1 MHYTSNKAE
10 KQLQYC
16 EKTPIFEEDAYKNVE
31 VDDDLKL
38 QELDKVA
45 NIFILTLKGENL
57 SKESKILGQP
67 NVHVLKSA
75 ASYFW
80 VCNLT
85 LDPVLA

>member
-57 SKESKILGQP
+57 SKESKILGHP
-67 NVHVLKSA
+67 IVDRLILARKLNSA
-75 ASYFW
+75 SQK
-80 VCNLT
+80 T
-85 LDPVLA
+85 

>member
-16 EKTPIFEEDAYKNVE
+16 EKTPIFEEDACKNVE

-67 NVHVLKSA
+67 IVRTYVVVCLVLLLPCKHWSDR
-75 ASYFW
+75 
-80 VCNLT
+80 N
-85 LDPVLA
+85 

>member
-57 SKESKILGQP
+57 SKESKISGQP
-67 NVHVLKSA
+67 TTQKKLLKI
-75 ASYFW
+75 FW
-80 VCNLT
+80 CQI
-85 LDPVLA
+85 